1 MEEQNAPIFTHA
13 KMEYTNQLIDILT
26 PQLFDGIKSI
36 YDEAIKVNG
45 INYQP
50 ILVLFRK
57 FLEKVPTWS
66 SVILETEADRII
78 KCSEC
83 DWLDDLITA
92 VFISHTKILTS
103 IGTNIS
109 NANIDVTIPKTIN
122 FIHKTYINV
131 AREIWKNPYLY
142 NSNVPASEYQ
152 QNMRTVEMIIKE
164 SIENTV
170 RNLLPIKEILKQHL
184 DTYDTNNYEAQ
195 KKLASNDLRQMLF
208 DEIKSLN
215 LGKLLI
221 QSNEDDYV
229 KVDNSQS
236 QNENNDDDENNDHE
250 NNDDYENNDGDENN
264 DHEKNDDDENND
276 DENNDGNENNDYE
289 NNEDENN
296 DDENNDNDEKINMD
310 ENNDD
315 DEKINMDEK
324 IEPIENI
331 IEPVNDY
338 ESPDEEEIQKKCSNL
353 EINTIPDVTEEKY
366 DNVEI
371 VKKEEKK
378 DLSLLETFIQSLSND
393 NKKKELK
400 EKQRLETE
408 RVEKER
414 IERIEKE
421 RVENDKINIEKEKEK
436 KRIAM
441 EEERINIEKVR
452 LEEERIENE
461 RINMEKE
468 RLDKERINMEKERL
482 DKERLDKER
491 LDKERLDKERIE
503 KEKMEKEK
511 MEKEKMEKEKER
523 IAMEENDVIKPL
535 KEVIS
540 VDKQIDDTETVDD
553 FFNDVSKLME
563 NKGIN
568 VNKEAKTYTLF
579 DDAIDEEN

>member
-236 QNENNDDDENNDHE
+236 QNENNDV
-250 NNDDYENNDGDENN
+250 
-264 DHEKNDDDENND
+264 
-276 DENNDGNENNDYE
+276 NENNDYE

-511 MEKEKMEKEKER
+511 MEKEKMEKEKIEKEKMEKEKMEKEKMEKEKER

>member
-236 QNENNDDDENNDHE
+236 QN
-250 NNDDYENNDGDENN
+250 
-264 DHEKNDDDENND
+264 
-276 DENNDGNENNDYE
+276 
-289 NNEDENN
+289 
-296 DDENNDNDEKINMD
+296 